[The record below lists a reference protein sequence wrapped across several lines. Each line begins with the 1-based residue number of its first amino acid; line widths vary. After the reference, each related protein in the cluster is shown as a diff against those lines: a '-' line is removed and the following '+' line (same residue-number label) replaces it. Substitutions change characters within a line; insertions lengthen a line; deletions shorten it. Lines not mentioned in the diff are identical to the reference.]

1 MLLHKWPA
9 CGGYDAVVM
18 VIVDEQHICL
28 AAMKFISDK
37 LLSLFV
43 FSIKIVSI
51 KYNTHLII

>member
-37 LLSLFV
+37 LLSHFG
-43 FSIKIVSI
+43 FNIEIIFI
-51 KYNTHLII
+51 KYITHLLI